1 MMLRNM
7 GFHWNLEKSKL
18 VLLRNGN
25 NQRNG
30 LILEQDHVI
39 LEIGKPE
46 SFLLIKAINVA
57 MKLAT
62 LKGIRQKL
70 SEAGGLHNFQ
80 RRGGE
85 MLQYSLLKSHSR
97 SSYST
102 IIGIINLLCVKVLIL
117 LDQTLCCCMTSTC
130 RGNKPYQHFLYVV

>member
-1 MMLRNM
+1 
-7 GFHWNLEKSKL
+7 LEKSKL
-18 VLLRNGN
+18 VLLGNGN

-80 RRGGE
+80 RRGGGNATI
-85 MLQYSLLKSHSR
+85 Q
-97 SSYST
+97 ST
-102 IIGIINLLCVKVLIL
+102 QI
-117 LDQTLCCCMTSTC
+117 
-130 RGNKPYQHFLYVV
+130 P